1 MKSEVFMKK
10 LSVVLSIAAALSVM
24 SVSAQELTISTGREG
39 GSYFGV
45 QGPKIVKFIKGTGL
59 DTTFVASTGSLDN
72 LDKVAKGEAQVGI
85 AQADAIMFFKKTK
98 PQAGTKIEVGGTLG
112 RECAFVVSKKGGK
125 VSTDADLQNKGV
137 TIAAG
142 AQGDGSRAT
151 WDYMGILEE
160 KFKNATPNDVG
171 GASGL
176 AQVVSGQTNAFLFVT
191 NPDPKVL
198 YTNELFILARDNKS
212 LQFVPVTDWDLNDKL
227 PNGDAVYTFDKV
239 VTKPGTFSDDK
250 VETICMN
257 TYTIYNSDLSPA
269 VKEKLARAFLRM
281 SAAE

>member
-1 MKSEVFMKK
+1 MKK
-10 LSVVLSIAAALSVM
+10 LSIAIGIATALM
-24 SVSAQELTISTGREG
+24 ATTALPQDINITTGREG

-45 QGPKIVKFIKGTGL
+45 QGPKIVKFVKGVGL
-59 DTTFVASTGSLDN
+59 NAAFVPSTGSLDN

-85 AQADAIMFFKKTK
+85 AQADAIMFFKKTN
-98 PQAGTKIEVGGTLG
+98 PQAGTKIEMGGSLG
-112 RECAFVVSKKGGK
+112 RECVFVVAKKGGK
-125 VSTDADLQNKGV
+125 VNTDSDLQVKGA

-160 KFKNATPNDVG
+160 KFKNATTNDVG

-176 AQVVSGQTNAFLFVT
+176 SQVVSGQTNAFLFVT

-198 YTNELFILARDNKS
+198 YSNELFSLARDNKS

-227 PNGDAVYTFDKV
+227 PNGDAVYDFET
-239 VTKPGTFSDDK
+239 VTIKPGLFSDTVK
-250 VETICMN
+250 TICMN
-257 TYTIYNSDLSPA
+257 TYTVYNGNLDA
-269 VKEKLARAFLRM
+269 ATKEKLARAFLRM

>member
-1 MKSEVFMKK
+1 MKK
-10 LSVVLSIAAALSVM
+10 TLIVIGIAAALMATTAASQDL
-24 SVSAQELTISTGREG
+24 SISTGREG

-45 QGPKIVKFIKGTGL
+45 QGPKIVKFMKGAGL
-59 DTTFVASTGSLDN
+59 NAAFVASTGSLDN

-85 AQADAIMFFKKTK
+85 SQADAIMFFKKTN
-98 PQAGTKIEVGGTLG
+98 PQAGTKIEIGGTLG
-112 RECAFVVSKKGGK
+112 RECVFVVAKKGGK
-125 VSTDADLQNKGV
+125 VNTDSDLQVKGV

-160 KFKNATPNDVG
+160 KFKNATPNDAG

-198 YTNELFILARDNKS
+198 YTNELFTLARDNKT

-227 PNGDAVYTFDKV
+227 PNGDAVYNFET
-239 VTKPGTFSDDK
+239 VTIKPGLFSDTVK
-250 VETICMN
+250 TICMN
-257 TYTIYNSDLSPA
+257 TYTIYNGDLNA
-269 VKEKLARAFLRM
+269 ATKEKLARAFLRM

>member
-10 LSVVLSIAAALSVM
+10 LSIAIGIATALMATPALSQDV
-24 SVSAQELTISTGREG
+24 TITTGREG
-39 GSYFGV
+39 GSYFGT
-45 QGPKIVKFIKGTGL
+45 QGPKIVKFVKGVGL
-59 DTTFVASTGSLDN
+59 NGTIVASSGSLDN

-85 AQADAIMFFKKTK
+85 SQADAIMFFKKTN
-98 PQAGTKIEVGGTLG
+98 PQAGTKIEIGGTLG
-112 RECAFVVSKKGGK
+112 RECVFVVAKKGGK
-125 VSTDADLQNKGV
+125 VNSDSDLQVKGV

-160 KFKNATPNDVG
+160 KFKNATPNDAG

-198 YTNELFILARDNKS
+198 YSSELFTLARDNKT

-227 PNGDAVYTFDKV
+227 PNGDAVYDFET
-239 VTKPGTFSDDK
+239 VTIKPGLFSDTVK
-250 VETICMN
+250 TICMS
-257 TYTIYNSDLSPA
+257 TYTVYNGDLNA
-269 VKEKLARAFLRM
+269 ATKEKLARAFLRM

>member
-1 MKSEVFMKK
+1 MKK
-10 LSVVLSIAAALSVM
+10 TLIVIGVAAALMATNALSQDV
-24 SVSAQELTISTGREG
+24 TISTGREG

-45 QGPKIVKFIKGTGL
+45 QGPKIVKYVKGVGL
-59 DTTFVASTGSLDN
+59 NGAFVSSSGSLDN

-85 AQADAIMFFKKTK
+85 AQADAIMFFKKTS
-98 PQAGTKIEVGGTLG
+98 PQAGTKIEIGGTLG
-112 RECAFVVSKKGGK
+112 RECVFVVAKKDGK
-125 VSTDADLQNKGV
+125 VNSDTDLQVKGV

-160 KFKNATPNDVG
+160 KFKSATPNDVG

-198 YTNELFILARDNKS
+198 YTNELFTLARDNKN

-227 PNGDAVYTFDKV
+227 PNGDAVYTFDKI

-250 VETICMN
+250 VATICMN
-257 TYTIYNSDLSPA
+257 TYTVYNSDLSPA